1 MTPTFSIVIPV
12 YNRAAPLARALGS
25 VFVQSDQ
32 DFEVIVVDDGSVD
45 APETVVDALGDPRV
59 RLVRQANRGGGA
71 ARNAGID
78 AARGEF
84 VAFLD
89 SDDIFMPRHLE
100 RMRRLLSGTE
110 ATVGYAPVLV
120 DRGIGRTIVK
130 PPRAIGA
137 DEHMAI
143 YLLCDRGFIPT
154 ITTVVPCEYARRVR
168 YSENL
173 RSAEDTDFAIRLFLA
188 GCKFRMA
195 GEPGAVW
202 KDIRDHR
209 RQSARLDLRNAD
221 RMKRWLDDLGPAI
234 PLRARYGCLG
244 WAYAK
249 HVVNR
254 SWRTALGHYLT
265 AVRHSAYRPKLAAI
279 IFLQI
284 FLSDRLYRL
293 VANLSI
299 SWLGAGNRAVE
310 GDASKPSRGVAV
322 EGRPGR

>member
-12 YNRAAPLARALGS
+12 YNRAGSLARALGS
-25 VFVQSDQ
+25 VFVQTDQ

-45 APETVVDALGDPRV
+45 EPERVIEALGDPRV
-59 RLVRQANRGGGA
+59 RLVRQANHGGGA

-78 AARGEF
+78 AAQGEF

-89 SDDIFMPRHLE
+89 SDDIFMPSHLE
-100 RMRRLLSGTE
+100 TMRRLLSGSE

-130 PPRAIGA
+130 PPRAIAA

-154 ITTVVPCEYARRVR
+154 ITTVVPREFARKIR

-173 RSAEDTDFAIRLFLA
+173 RSAEDTDFAIRLFIA
-188 GCKFRMA
+188 GCRFKMA
-195 GEPGAVW
+195 DQPGAVW
-202 KDIRDHR
+202 RDIRDHR
-209 RQSARLDLRNAD
+209 RQSARIDLRNAD
-221 RMKRWLDDLGPAI
+221 RMRRWLDELGPAI

-249 HVVNR
+249 HIVGR
-254 SWRTALGHYLT
+254 SWRAAFGHYLT
-265 AVRHSAYRPKLAAI
+265 AVRHGAYRPRLAAI

-284 FLSDRLYRL
+284 FLSARVYR
-293 VANLSI
+293 VIANLSI
-299 SWLGAGNRAVE
+299 SWLGAGNRAI
-310 GDASKPSRGVAV
+310 DDKANNSSRSIAV
-322 EGRPGR
+322 QGRSGR